1 MSLDTLPSQPR
12 AIIQLDLDYFYAQAE
27 EVRDPSLK
35 GKPVA
40 IQQKHIVVTCNY
52 EARRFGIGKLALLT
66 EAVKLC
72 PNLVIIDGS
81 DISRYRRSSHQIFE
95 LVLGIMSQKEGAS
108 KDEEVPSAAVEKLG
122 MDELFIDCSEI
133 IRTHSLRRQGQ
144 QDESNPVRF
153 ELPSGDS
160 FFYLPGSYAEGHM
173 IGSSPASAGTPQAS
187 YLQIASHI
195 AAFLRGRI
203 FSETGFTSSAGV
215 GHSKLFAK
223 LAAGARKP
231 NAQTCL
237 LAGDAASKFFDD
249 MTLRKIPGIGSAVR
263 KPLQSEVDRLIQE
276 QQEMEE
282 EEQRTEFGALADMSG
297 LIEGTRKSDL
307 PDPPAVTVGVVRS
320 LVSRQRLEEMFGSK
334 LANQVHSLLQGHD
347 PSPVVAAALSQQIS
361 IEDSFPHCTSLAEIN
376 DRLND
381 LAAQLLER
389 IQEEEW
395 NVRRGWRRHAR
406 SVRLTSRLRK
416 ASAAEGATGSMRR
429 AWNDDRET
437 RSAPMPVDVWD
448 VDKPAT
454 ARASALVK
462 RTLLPLFHK
471 LLDCRDSKF
480 DCTLLNIAATNFAT
494 GSASKDI
501 RTLFAASAVSPAP
514 ASGETIEAD
523 EVDPEFLAALPADIR
538 AEIVAAQR
546 RTGITKRSKPPSEF
560 ELGQSSKRIKTPK
573 RDNILANMWKA
584 SRRQ

>member
-1 MSLDTLPSQPR
+1 MSLDTLPPQPR

-35 GKPVA
+35 GKPIA

-52 EARRFGIGKLALLT
+52 EARSFGIGKLALLT

-72 PNLVIIDGS
+72 PSLVIIDGS
-81 DISRYRRSSHQIFE
+81 DISRYRRWSRQIFE
-95 LVLGIMSQKEGAS
+95 LVLGIMTPKEGAS
-108 KDEEVPSAAVEKLG
+108 KEEEGPSAAVEKLG

-133 IRTHSLRRQGQ
+133 IRTHSIRRQTG

-153 ELPSGDS
+153 ELPSGDE
-160 FFYLPGSYAEGHM
+160 FFYLTGSYAEGHM
-173 IGSSPASAGTPQAS
+173 IGTPPAFAETPQTS

-237 LAGDAASKFFDD
+237 LAGEAASKFFDD

-263 KPLQSEVDRLIQE
+263 KPLQSEVDRLMQE
-276 QQEMEE
+276 LREIEE
-282 EEQRTEFGALADMSG
+282 EDQRIKFGALASISG
-297 LIEGTRKSDL
+297 LDDGTLKSDSL
-307 PDPPAVTVGVVRS
+307 HPPAATVGVVRS
-320 LVSRQRLEEMFGSK
+320 LISQQRLEEMFGSK
-334 LANQVHSLLQGHD
+334 LATQVHSLLQGHD
-347 PSPVVAAALSQQIS
+347 PSPIVAAALPQQIS
-361 IEDSFPHCTSLAEIN
+361 IEDSFPHCTSLQEIS
-376 DRLND
+376 DRLKD

-389 IQEEEW
+389 LQEEEW
-395 NVRRGWRRHAR
+395 NLRRGWRRHAR
-406 SVRLTSRLRK
+406 SVRLTGRLRK

-437 RSAPMPVDVWD
+437 RSSPMPVDVWD

-454 ARASALVK
+454 ARASVLVEG
-462 RTLLPLFHK
+462 TLLPLFNK
-471 LLDCRDSKF
+471 LLGSPDSRF

-501 RTLFAASAVSPAP
+501 RTFFAASADNPAP
-514 ASGETIEAD
+514 PPEEILKAD

-538 AEIVAAQR
+538 AEIVAAQQR
-546 RTGITKRSKPPSEF
+546 AGITKRPKTPSEANA
-560 ELGQSSKRIKTPK
+560 GRTSKRV
-573 RDNILANMWKA
+573 KA
-584 SRRQ
+584 SHIVMLELLGLNMTNN